1 MKPQCGG
8 KPVIYLFSSASIQAS
23 VRLSLVK
30 EWAFSAIYPVVPIK
44 TYPPVGQT
52 LEWHVQTHPDGTLTE
67 HSTNLR
73 TSYLFWEA
81 EYSDRHRPLSP
92 PPSPSAGPVFNPVHS
107 TVSDADSVV
116 LPVTQITPYLDA
128 ALTALSLHVEARTSF
143 ITYWL
148 PSILKH
154 THIALRF
161 VPQAAYEKAAPL
173 EVTPQP
179 DVLTRIF
186 MLWKGVTS
194 AELRSG
200 VWQNSVQR
208 ASMDVEMWKGIVG
221 IQEFPSMYDES
232 AFRVL
237 EWGGMEVH
245 KS

>member
-1 MKPQCGG
+1 MKPQRGG
-8 KPVIYLFSSASIQAS
+8 KPVIYLFSPASIQAS

-30 EWAFSAIYPVVPIK
+30 DWAFSAIYPVVPIK

-52 LEWHVQTHPDGTLTE
+52 LEWHVQTHPDGTTQ
-67 HSTNLR
+67 
-73 TSYLFWEA
+73 
-81 EYSDRHRPLSP
+81 SDRHNPLSP
-92 PPSPSAGPVFNPVHS
+92 PPSPSDGPVFNPVHS
-107 TVSDADSVV
+107 TVTDLDSVV

-161 VPQAAYEKAAPL
+161 VPQAAYETAAPL

-194 AELRSG
+194 AELHSG
-200 VWQNSVQR
+200 VWQSSVQR
-208 ASMDVEMWKGIVG
+208 AALDVEMWKGIVG